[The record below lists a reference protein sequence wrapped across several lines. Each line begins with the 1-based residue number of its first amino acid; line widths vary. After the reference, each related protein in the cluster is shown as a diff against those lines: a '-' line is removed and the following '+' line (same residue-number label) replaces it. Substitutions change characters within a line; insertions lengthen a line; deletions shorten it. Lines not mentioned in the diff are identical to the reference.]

1 MDNFSNTPE
10 LRQDLVTG
18 DWVIIASNRNKKP
31 GDLIKK
37 RKEKRMP
44 TPKSVCPFEN
54 PLKSGNP
61 APSYVWPDLKHWK
74 TQIFENKFPALL
86 SSLEKNES
94 EMKDA
99 LYFSCP
105 AYGYHDLI
113 VTKSHTA
120 NFSKLKKDE
129 ALNVFMAAA
138 ERFKFY
144 KKDKKTAYGLLF
156 HNWGSS
162 AGASIFHPHYQLIAL
177 PLIPET
183 ARHSFSGSEKFFK
196 KTGHCAYCSVIDL
209 EQKEKK
215 RIVFENKGA
224 IAFTR
229 FASKEPFDIRVFP
242 KNHFSSFEETP
253 ASVLSSV
260 VEALQFSL
268 SRLEK
273 TLNDPDYNF
282 YLHSAPFKNQNEFG
296 FYHWHFDIV
305 PKFSVSAGM
314 EIGSGIEITVVSP
327 EDAAGILKK

>member
-1 MDNFSNTPE
+1 MDNFSNAPE

-37 RKEKRMP
+37 RKEKRQP
-44 TPKSVCPFEN
+44 SPKSVCPFEN
-54 PLKSGNP
+54 PVKSGNP
-61 APSYVWPDLKHWK
+61 APSYVWPCLKNWK

-86 SSLEKNES
+86 PSLKKNEIS
-94 EMKDA
+94 EEGA
-99 LYFSCP
+99 LYFSQP

-129 ALNVFMAAA
+129 ALNVLVAAA

-144 KKDKKTAYGLLF
+144 KQDKNTAYGLLF

-162 AGASIFHPHYQLIAL
+162 AGASIFHPHYQLMAL
-177 PLIPET
+177 PLIPEIV
-183 ARHSFSGSEKFFK
+183 RHSFSGSEKFFK
-196 KTGHCAYCSVIDL
+196 NNRHCAYCSVIEL
-209 EQKEKK
+209 EQKEGK
-215 RIVFENKGA
+215 RVIFENKGA

-229 FASKEPFDIRVFP
+229 FASKEPFDVRVFP

-253 ASVLSSV
+253 ADVLSSI

-282 YLHSAPFKNQNEFG
+282 YLHSAPFKNQSKFG

-327 EDAAGILKK
+327 EDAAKLLKK